1 MPYTVTFICTGNT
14 CRSAMGEAITKSLLL
29 PYKNIK
35 VDSCGIQTTTG
46 TPASVNSKIV
56 SKQNGIDLNK
66 HRSRK
71 MTYKILQNSNLIL
84 CMEDLHMDRIIS
96 LYPEFKDKIFR
107 LKSWMKVSKP
117 TNGNKKIQHPT
128 VKTNKSFDSYYD
140 KDIWNSF
147 FGDYD
152 EENYA
157 DNIPDPYGGN
167 LKEYEMTFKEIYQ
180 EVKRVVPF
188 IIAAANK
195 GS

>member
-1 MPYTVTFICTGNT
+1 
-14 CRSAMGEAITKSLLL
+14 MGEAITKSLLL